1 MFAFVE
7 VAIVAVA
14 LAQPSVVTVPALRP
28 LEILP
33 SQEVSRAV
41 FGGTGRSAPGDRAGA
56 ERAGCAVQERDAGTA
71 SCSDNATFGFIC
83 TPSATLIELRAFSY
97 FQDAAG
103 VTPMRAAT
111 NSRRTSV

>member
-41 FGGTGRSAPGDRAGA
+41 FGGTGHEPRSSALISLCFSARIAGA
-56 ERAGCAVQERDAGTA
+56 SRGAAA
-71 SCSDNATFGFIC
+71 SGSGQASALPAT
-83 TPSATLIELRAFSY
+83 
-97 FQDAAG
+97 D
-103 VTPMRAAT
+103 
-111 NSRRTSV
+111 